1 MTVVGVV
8 VIVVVD
14 VINLVDVVVVVD
26 TIGLLLLLLWISAKE
41 KLKLHFLNFDFTT
54 FFHYFTG
61 LNPDVRLRPVCVV
74 SEGGCVKRPPRPQ
87 IYSVINLIL
96 PNSKQ
101 LLWHFFTNKQVDVLD
116 DFNME
121 F

>member
-1 MTVVGVV
+1 MTVVV

-54 FFHYFTG
+54 FVSLFHRFE
-61 LNPDVRLRPVCVV
+61 P
-74 SEGGCVKRPPRPQ
+74 
-87 IYSVINLIL
+87 
-96 PNSKQ
+96 
-101 LLWHFFTNKQVDVLD
+101 
-116 DFNME
+116 
-121 F
+121 

>member
-14 VINLVDVVVVVD
+14 VINLVDVVVVD

-87 IYSVINLIL
+87 IGESESAR
-96 PNSKQ
+96 PRTRKDR
-101 LLWHFFTNKQVDVLD
+101 LLNEQTQAQAELLG
-116 DFNME
+116 
-121 F
+121 